1 LPMPSNYNSK
11 TILKKIASQR
21 GFGLIELLVSI
32 SIIALVSAVIMTK
45 QSAFN
50 GAVLLRNQA
59 YEVAFDLRQAQLLAV
74 SGTDNGATNVS
85 QQYGVY
91 FTTASRNSY
100 IIFHDIDGDGMYDA
114 GEQIGKTGI
123 IDSRFQIRNLSYINN
138 AGNNISEIYLHATF
152 KRPNFDGIFRR
163 GIGNGVPLIGS
174 TVYIDIAKVGD
185 NNNGAGDVRRI
196 EITSTG
202 QISVVTY

>member
-1 LPMPSNYNSK
+1 MSSNYNSK

-32 SIIALVSAVIMTK
+32 SIIALVSAVVMTR

-59 YEVAFDLRQAQLLAV
+59 YEVAFDLRHAQLLAV

-100 IIFHDIDGDGMYDA
+100 IIFHDIDGSGTYNTGDV
-114 GEQIGKTGI
+114 QIDKKGI
-123 IDSRFQIRNLSYINN
+123 IDSRFEIRGILNSSGTSQDPMSI
-138 AGNNISEIYLHATF
+138 TF
-152 KRPNFDGIFRR
+152 KRPNFDGLFKKNNSPIT
-163 GIGNGVPLIGS
+163 GP
-174 TVYIDIAKVGD
+174 VYIDIAKVGD

-202 QISVVTY
+202 QISVPDRYQ

>member
-1 LPMPSNYNSK
+1 MSSNYNSK

-32 SIIALVSAVIMTK
+32 SIIALVSAVVMTR

-91 FTTASRNSY
+91 FTTATASRNSY
-100 IIFHDIDGDGMYDA
+100 IIFHDIDGSGTYNDGDV
-114 GEQIGKTGI
+114 QIGKKGI
-123 IDSRFQIRNLSYINN
+123 IDSRFEIRGILNSGGTSQDPMSI
-138 AGNNISEIYLHATF
+138 TF
-152 KRPNFDGIFRR
+152 KRPNFDGLFKKGGSSI
-163 GIGNGVPLIGS
+163 NGP
-174 TVYIDIAKVGD
+174 VYIDIAKVGD

>member
-1 LPMPSNYNSK
+1 MFCNNNSK
-11 TILKKIASQR
+11 SNAKKRTNLR

-32 SIIALVSAVIMTK
+32 SIITLVSAVIMTR

-74 SGTDNGATNVS
+74 SGTDDGATNVVS

-100 IIFHDIDGDGMYDA
+100 IIFHDKDGN
-114 GEQIGKTGI
+114 GEYNNGDVQIGKKGI
-123 IDSRFQIRNLSYINN
+123 IDSRFKIRGILDSVGTSQNPVSI
-138 AGNNISEIYLHATF
+138 TF
-152 KRPNFDGIFRR
+152 KRPNFDGLFKKNNSPIT
-163 GIGNGVPLIGS
+163 GP
-174 TVYIDIAKVGD
+174 VYIDIAKVGD